1 MFQTKLYSQL
11 MTLVAQSKQEN
22 RPTFIHKDVQSIYDQ
37 NVVYR
42 IFDYNLPKFSDFKQE
57 GALSSRGTMFAVDKT
72 TQEATLVA
80 YTMDK
85 FFTYG
90 ENPDTMKIQYTDI
103 VEAMVKVDGSL
114 ISSYIALNPNEPL
127 GLKSKTEPIF
137 SDFESAL
144 NFLKSRGGL
153 YEEVLN
159 LTSQSYTINF
169 EYTSPTTR
177 VIVDYSEVSMKIL
190 NVRSLKD
197 GSYLDIRSKEFSKK
211 YTSMSKILVGLLQL
225 NLFTDL
231 KNSDFSKMRDIEGAV
246 LKLKDGTLVKY
257 KTEWYNSQHDYVS
270 IQDFSKASEKLFHV
284 ILNGCADELRSLLTY
299 RAKSPRFNLEKK
311 LDLISKT
318 EDAIQK
324 ALGEFEAEYS
334 FVEEN
339 KHLDK
344 SAFVE
349 LAKSKFNDNNKIGIA
364 VGLFAGKYKDL
375 NAAFASVYAKKIKV
389 PVDF

>member
-1 MFQTKLYSQL
+1 MLSNTLYAQL
-11 MTLVAQSKQEN
+11 MALVAKSKSEN

-37 NVVYR
+37 NTVYR

-57 GALSSRGTMFAVDKT
+57 GALSSRGTMFAVNKI
-72 TQEATLVA
+72 TQEAILVA
-80 YTMDK
+80 YPMDK

-90 ENPDTMKIQYTDI
+90 ENPDTMKVQHSDI

-114 ISSYIALNPNEPL
+114 LSSYIALNPNEPL

-144 NFLKSRGGL
+144 QFLKSRGGL
-153 YEEVLN
+153 YEEVLD
-159 LTSQSYTINF
+159 LTSKLYTINF

-177 VIVDYSEVSMKIL
+177 VIVDYSEVSMKVL

-197 GSYLDIRSKEFSKK
+197 GSYLDIRSKDFSEK
-211 YTSMSKILVGLLQL
+211 YPEISKILVGLLSL
-225 NLFTDL
+225 DLFTDL

-257 KTEWYNSQHDYVS
+257 KTEWYNAQHDYVS
-270 IQDFSKASEKLFHV
+270 IQDFSKASEKLFYV

-318 EDAIQK
+318 EDAIQE
-324 ALGEFEAEYS
+324 ALGLFEAEYS
-334 FVEEN
+334 FVEDN
-339 KHLDK
+339 KLLDK
-344 SAFVE
+344 PSFVE
-349 LAKSKFNDNNKIGIA
+349 LAKNKFSDNSKIGIA
-364 VGLFAGKYKDL
+364 VGLYAGQYKSLKD
-375 NAAFASVYAKKIKV
+375 AFAKVYSKRIKIH
-389 PVDF
+389 VDF